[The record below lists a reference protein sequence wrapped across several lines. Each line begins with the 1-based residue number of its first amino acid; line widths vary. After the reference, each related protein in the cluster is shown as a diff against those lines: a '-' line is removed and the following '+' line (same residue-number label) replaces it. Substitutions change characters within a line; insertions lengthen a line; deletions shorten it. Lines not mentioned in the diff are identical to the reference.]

1 MNPEEHAAGGA
12 KRARSHFSLGTIQ
25 YVGGTSWKKYQ
36 GSDGHFRS
44 YPGNPLRERSRASD
58 QPFSEL
64 TVAQRQAARNVLGIV
79 DEDTWEKAMPRRCC
93 GVSHWTVVT
102 FQAVTWEDLSA
113 DQQHEASTALGLSK
127 EMWNGKLA
135 LFHDK
140 LWTVEGLTMSSKEF
154 SPVLSTV
161 QKMAGRQAFTE
172 RGDLVRFLLDLGRL
186 LTPSQGLA
194 ICETIKAAGAF
205 EALAGIDSQ
214 QKLNIHVLVASFL
227 SDPKRFLDPNP
238 YQLLPFWDDENTVC
252 AFGNLNLYYATAGKQ
267 PQPYH
272 RALQQRHC
280 RQLALR
286 RCVSAVLTG
295 SYYSGGGS
303 NGNALPILP
312 RSLALRILNDWIGSE
327 EPVDPWKVQW
337 LVYYGHVTVADY
349 LSKDY

>member
-1 MNPEEHAAGGA
+1 MNQEEQAPGS
-12 KRARSHFSLGTIQ
+12 KRARSDSSSGDIK
-25 YVGGTSWKKYQ
+25 YVGGIRWKQYQ
-36 GSDGHFRS
+36 ALAGCLRS
-44 YPGNPLRERSRASD
+44 YPGNPLRERTRVID

-79 DEDTWEKAMPRRCC
+79 DEDTWERAMPRRCC
-93 GVSHWTVVT
+93 EAPDRTVLT
-102 FQAVTWEDLSA
+102 FQAVTWEDLSV
-113 DQQHEASTALGLSK
+113 DQQHEGSTALGLSK

-140 LWTVEGLTMSSKEF
+140 LWTVEGLTMNSKEF

-161 QKMAGRQAFTE
+161 RKMAGRQAFTK

-205 EALAGIDSQ
+205 EALAGIGNDTQ
-214 QKLNIHVLVASFL
+214 TLNIHVLVASFL
-227 SDPKRFLDPNP
+227 SDPKRFRDISHA
-238 YQLLPFWDDENTVC
+238 QLIPFWDDENSGC
-252 AFGNLNLYYATAGKQ
+252 AFGNSGYATAGPQ

-272 RALQQRHC
+272 RDLQQRHC

-337 LVYYGHVTVADY
+337 LVYYGRVTVADY
-349 LSKDY
+349 ISKGD